1 MLTGNKVAGQL
12 DLSAP
17 LITPLHMYTNP
28 VQFNRLP
35 SHWRDEDRVLTSI

>member
-1 MLTGNKVAGQL
+1 MLTGGNKVAGQL

-28 VQFNRLP
+28 VQFNRHP
-35 SHWRDEDRVLTSI
+35 VTGEMGTEY